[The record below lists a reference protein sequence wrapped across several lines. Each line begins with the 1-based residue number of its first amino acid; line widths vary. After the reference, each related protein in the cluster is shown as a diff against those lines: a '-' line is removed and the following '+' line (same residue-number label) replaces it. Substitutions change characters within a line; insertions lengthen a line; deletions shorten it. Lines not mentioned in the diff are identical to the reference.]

1 MSIRTTGKWRW
12 EYIGELCVAHNLR
25 RGAELGVKEGRFT
38 SYLMAHIPDMSMVC
52 VDLWDSSVD
61 TGDLEE
67 EGGETYDQ
75 FPMEHF
81 YQRFARTMD
90 GLPVTIHR
98 MRTTDAAPL
107 VEDGSLDF
115 VFIDADHTEPA
126 VRADINAW
134 RQKIR
139 PGGLL
144 CGHDI
149 DQPQVRRAVAG
160 EVGTFEEGPNKVWL
174 KWM

>member
-1 MSIRTTGKWRW
+1 M
-12 EYIGELCVAHNLR
+12 
-25 RGAELGVKEGRFT
+25 KEGRFT

-61 TGDLEE
+61 TGIDEL
-67 EGGETYDQ
+67 EGGEDYDE
-75 FPMEHF
+75 FPMSYF
-81 YQRFARTMD
+81 YRRFACAMRDM
-90 GLPVTIHR
+90 PVTIHR

-126 VRADINAW
+126 VRADIKAW